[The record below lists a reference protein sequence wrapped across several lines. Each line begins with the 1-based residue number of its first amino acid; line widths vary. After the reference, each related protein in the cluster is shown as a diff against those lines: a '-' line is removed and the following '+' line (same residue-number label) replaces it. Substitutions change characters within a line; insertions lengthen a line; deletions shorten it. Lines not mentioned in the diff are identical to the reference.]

1 MNPLSHRIL
10 HKLPASWR
18 HTAVEIKNKLWGG
31 FRHHYYSQFGEDVVL
46 LSLLKGKTGFFVDV
60 GANHPKRY
68 SNTQLLYERGW
79 HGINIEP
86 NMSAVRGFMRQRT
99 RDVTVHCGVGSVEE
113 MRTYYRFSDPAY
125 NTFSKEAAEAL
136 KEKKW
141 LALLKSE
148 KVPMRPLT
156 TILKQYLPQGVR
168 VDFLNVDAEGG
179 DLSVLQSNDWAQF
192 MPRVI
197 CVEAQ
202 GFDVDR
208 ADENLV
214 YRYLADLGYHLEAF
228 IGPTLI
234 FTIK

>member
-1 MNPLSHRIL
+1 M
-10 HKLPASWR
+10 LPASWR
-18 HTAVEIKNKLWGG
+18 HQAVEIKNKLWGG
-31 FRHHYYSQFGEDVVL
+31 FRHHYYSQFGEDIAL
-46 LSLLKGKTGFFVDV
+46 QSLLKGKTGFYVDV

-86 NMSAVRGFMRQRT
+86 NRSAVREFKRQRK
-99 RDVTVHCGVGSVEE
+99 RDIIVHCGVGSVEE

-125 NTFSKEAAEAL
+125 NTFSKEAADAL

-141 LALLKSE
+141 LTPLESE
-148 KVPMRPLT
+148 EVPMRPLA
-156 TILKQYLPQGVR
+156 TILKQYLPHGVQ

-179 DLSVLQSNDWAQF
+179 DLDVLQSNDWTQF
-192 MPRVI
+192 APQVI
-197 CVEAQ
+197 CVEAR
-202 GFDVDR
+202 GFDVER
-208 ADENLV
+208 ADESSV
-214 YRYLADLGYHLEAF
+214 YRYLAHLGYHLTSF